1 MRTKHRATT
10 RYRYGKYRGKHI
22 PHEEIQ
28 RRIAQSYGFKFTLP
42 EAPEQQEQIETIT
55 EYKYCCV
62 ISFILGSSVRVCV
75 G

>member
-42 EAPEQQEQIETIT
+42 ETPEKQEEIESIT
-55 EYKYCCV
+55 V
-62 ISFILGSSVRVCV
+62 
-75 G
+75 